1 MLRHDPPVQNTR
13 RFIVADGLVA
23 GQRMAAGDTVLVVL
37 AAANHDAAA
46 NPAPERFDAARASP
60 RTFTL
65 GAGVHGCPGE
75 QLAITIA
82 RAGVEQLLA
91 RAVPLAALADAVTYR
106 PSGNLRV
113 PLFARGTA

>member
-1 MLRHDPPVQNTR
+1 MLRYDPPVQNTR
-13 RFIVADGLVA
+13 RFIVADGPVA

-46 NPAPERFDAARASP
+46 NPAPERFDVARASR

-65 GAGVHGCPGE
+65 GAGIHGCPGE

-91 RAVPLAALADAVTYR
+91 RGVALAPLAEAVTYR

-113 PLFARGTA
+113 PLFARATA